1 MTGRQSDLA
10 VQRLAWCLVLV
21 VFLWTA
27 PAVAAEPSIAAASD
41 LKFALDE
48 IAQAFQQKTG
58 HRPRITYG
66 SSGVI
71 ASQIR
76 NGAPYQLYLSADE
89 QYVLSLHH
97 DGFTRDRGSLYG
109 VGRIV
114 LVVPTA
120 SRLTLDAGL
129 EGLPAQIAA
138 GRLRRIA
145 IANPEHAPYGRRAEE
160 ALRRVGSWEAVRPRL
175 ILGENVSQAAQFA
188 LSGSADGGI
197 IALSLALSPQLQP
210 LLRYLLIPERLHSPL
225 RQRMVLLTKADQAA
239 EAFYR
244 FMQEPHA
251 RAIMRRYGFVLP
263 GEGA

>member
-1 MTGRQSDLA
+1 MIGRLPGLA
-10 VQRLAWCLVLV
+10 VLRLTWCLLLAVS
-21 VFLWTA
+21 LWAA
-27 PAVAAEPSIAAASD
+27 PAAAAEPSIAAASD

-48 IAQAFQQKTG
+48 IARAFQQKTG

-71 ASQIR
+71 ATQIR

-89 QYVLSLHH
+89 QYVFSLYK
-97 DGFTRDRGSLYG
+97 DGFTRDQGSLYG

-114 LVVPTA
+114 LAVPAA

-129 EGLPAQIAA
+129 EGLPAQVAA
-138 GRLRRIA
+138 GRVRRIA

-160 ALRRVGSWEAVRPRL
+160 SLRRSGSWEVLQSRL

-210 LLRYLLIPERLHSPL
+210 QLRYVVIPERLHSPL
-225 RQRMVLLTKADQAA
+225 KQRMVLLNKADDAA
-239 EAFYR
+239 ASFYR
-244 FMQEPHA
+244 FMQEPQA
-251 RAIMRRYGFVLP
+251 RAIMRRYGFLLP